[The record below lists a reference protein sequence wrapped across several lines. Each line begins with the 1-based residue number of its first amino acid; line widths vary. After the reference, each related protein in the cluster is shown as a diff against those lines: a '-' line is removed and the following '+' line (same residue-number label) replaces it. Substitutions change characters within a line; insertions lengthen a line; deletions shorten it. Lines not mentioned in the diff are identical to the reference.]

1 MSFSLLPE
9 FQSQPS
15 SIPEDQEEVG
25 DDHDHDARDGATR
38 SQPQQRSD
46 PDVLPSVLVYR
57 AGELK
62 ESFIRID
69 FDVEMGE
76 EVSGDLADELGRL
89 FRRQV
94 IDTEDYRVGFGV
106 FGVRG

>member
-1 MSFSLLPE
+1 LLPE
-9 FQSQPS
+9 SQSQPS
-15 SIPEDQEEVG
+15 TIPEERE
-25 DDHDHDARDGATR
+25 DDHDGDDDDHDTRDGASH

-69 FDVEMGE
+69 FDVGTGE
-76 EVSGDLADELGRL
+76 GVDGGLADELGRL
-89 FRRQV
+89 FRR
-94 IDTEDYRVGFGV
+94 
-106 FGVRG
+106 